1 MGGCHPPT
9 VNIIQIL
16 KIVKKDYFCM
26 FESTTYFNNDRL
38 KVLFSDIDFQKCV
51 EDIERDFSK
60 EY

>member
-1 MGGCHPPT
+1 
-9 VNIIQIL
+9 
-16 KIVKKDYFCM
+16 M

-60 EY
+60 EYSIQKICDKVSPFIRDDMTRDEC